1 MSLTRFS
8 ESLSKK
14 INLLIKM
21 ELNLPEKLYYNIG
34 EISKAFEIKPSLLR
48 FWEKEF
54 DILKPKK
61 NISGTRKYS
70 SVDLKNIKL
79 IYDLVKVKGYTLE
92 GAKKQLES
100 SKEIF
105 EVVKKLEKIKSKLI
119 NIEKEL

>member
-1 MSLTRFS
+1 
-8 ESLSKK
+8 
-14 INLLIKM
+14 M

-70 SVDLKNIKL
+70 SVDL
-79 IYDLVKVKGYTLE
+79 
-92 GAKKQLES
+92 ES

>member
-1 MSLTRFS
+1 MTRFL
-8 ESLSKK
+8 EFLLKK

-92 GAKKQLES
+92 GARKKLES

>member
-1 MSLTRFS
+1 
-8 ESLSKK
+8 
-14 INLLIKM
+14 M

-34 EISKAFEIKPSLLR
+34 EISKAFNIKPSLLR

-54 DILKPKK
+54 DILTPKK
-61 NISGTRKYS
+61 NISGTRKYN

-92 GAKKQLES
+92 GAKNKLKS

>member
-1 MSLTRFS
+1 MTRFL
-8 ESLSKK
+8 ESLLKK

-34 EISKAFEIKPSLLR
+34 EISKAFNIKPSLLR

-92 GAKKQLES
+92 GAKNKLES